1 MPEANGMQKKNGD
14 PQTLLALSTWVGRTG
29 VSELPVLAEL
39 TDWHAWAARVRLDYI
54 ELRSYAQAVYAATAE
69 YIGALP
75 DDVLDEPHGELSACV
90 LNALLLNLSIRR
102 GEIVSMQAFSNVGF
116 VIWWLKS
123 IADALDCL
131 H

>member
-1 MPEANGMQKKNGD
+1 
-14 PQTLLALSTWVGRTG
+14 
-29 VSELPVLAEL
+29 
-39 TDWHAWAARVRLDYI
+39 VRLDYI

-116 VIWWLKS
+116 GS
-123 IADALDCL
+123 GGSSP
-131 H
+131 